1 MGRKDII
8 TKEYMEDTEVFADV
22 FNHMI
27 YQGEKVIDPKNL
39 KELDTA
45 SVVIPYGADGA
56 EVPYQKY
63 RDVFKILCAMKDEN
77 AVYLLLGVENQS
89 NVHYAMPVKNM
100 VYDSLEYAAQVQ
112 KAESSHREALRKK
125 NPKEKKPDPAEFLSG
140 FYKEDRL
147 LPIITVVV
155 YFGADN
161 WEAPRSLHEMLAV
174 QDEKI
179 LSLVPDYRIN
189 LIAPGEMSEEELEHF
204 TSNFREVMQFIKYSE
219 DAEKLERLVKANA
232 AFATVDRKAVRVME
246 EMTGMKIEKEAR
258 GEKVNVCKGIL
269 GIEEKGRAAG
279 REEGREEGRAEG
291 RAEGVSAGIQREQK
305 LTRSLLRDN
314 RLDDLKRALDDP
326 AFRQKLCEEYGID

>member
-27 YQGEKVIDPKNL
+27 YKGEKVIDPKNL

-45 SVVIPYGADGA
+45 NVIIPYGADGA

-63 RDVFKILCAMKDEN
+63 RDVFKILCAMEDEN

-112 KAESSHREALRKK
+112 KVEASHKKARKEK
-125 NPKEKKPDPAEFLSG
+125 DPKEKKPDSAEFLSG
-140 FYKEDRL
+140 FYREDRL

-155 YFGADN
+155 YFGADS
-161 WEAPRSLHEMLAV
+161 WDAPRSLHEMLIV
-174 QDEKI
+174 QDESI

-189 LIAPGEMSEEELEHF
+189 LIAPGEMSEEELELF
-204 TSNFREVMQFIKYSE
+204 TSNFREVMQFIKYSK
-219 DAEKLERLVKANA
+219 DTEKLSQLVEENT
-232 AFATVDRKAVRVME
+232 AFETMDRKAVRVME
-246 EMTGMKIEKEAR
+246 EMTGMKIEKEVEE
-258 GEKVNVCKGIL
+258 EKVNVCKGLRKRGESLDWQRDVLL
-269 GIEEKGRAAG
+269 GWRKEKRLWS
-279 REEGREEGRAEG
+279 
-291 RAEGVSAGIQREQK
+291 V
-305 LTRSLLRDN
+305 N
-314 RLDDLKRALDDP
+314 RNLPNSCCAIT
-326 AFRQKLCEEYGID
+326 ASTT